1 MTSTRAK
8 PRGEVAELTAALQ
21 NLCTAGKRSDKELR
35 SQKRDVFKKV
45 ISHLSIGMDMSSLF
59 PSMTSCANLS
69 PDDIVL
75 KKMLYLYITHY
86 AAQTPDLALLT
97 INQLHKDCID
107 QDPTVR
113 GLALRSLCS
122 LRVNNYMEYVV
133 RAHFRPN
140 QVPAFDRF
148 DLLTANLFDLL
159 TAAPAPAACPQTS
172 PVLAGLD
179 DRHPYVR
186 RTAVIGVLK
195 IYHSDASVVMNT
207 GMVERLKQLL
217 RSDSDPQ
224 VLANCLHVLPKME
237 PADKLL
243 NKPLLY
249 SLVNRM
255 KDFNDW
261 AQCLVL
267 QLVSE
272 YKPGSDQEVYEILNS
287 LEDRLGSGNS
297 AVVLALAR
305 AFLHLTINMSATHQQ
320 VLERI
325 KDPLKSLIGRDDPA
339 ITYAVLAHVLLL
351 VQRAPIIFESDYSA
365 FYCRAH
371 DPWYIKQLKM
381 EILSHL
387 ASSANCYDIIT
398 ELTEYTRDAVYPT
411 MAREAVKAV
420 GRIALAVPD
429 AAGIIERLLGLLESH
444 CEVVV
449 CEALVQ
455 MKDLLRR
462 YPDMAEVVVS
472 QVMATAS
479 GRGEALAPAG
489 VSEPEAKAALI
500 WIIGQFGQHIQDAPY
515 LLEPLVEGFSSEE
528 VAVRLALLTAGAQLF
543 FRRPP
548 EMQGLLGQLL
558 VAGLADSHQDVHDRA
573 LLYFRLLRTNVAEA
587 ERIINPPLLAV
598 AAFSEGLSQEAA
610 QHPVPGDEH
619 TQRHLQ

>member
-122 LRVNNYMEYVV
+122 LRVNNYMEYV
-133 RAHFRPN
+133 
-140 QVPAFDRF
+140 
-148 DLLTANLFDLL
+148 
-159 TAAPAPAACPQTS
+159 TS

-207 GMVERLKQLL
+207 GADCVLYRNAAASGMVERLKQLL

-479 GRGEALAPAG
+479 GRGEPLAPAG

-515 LLEPLVEGFSSEE
+515 LMEPLVEGFSGEE

-548 EMQGLLGQLL
+548 EMQLL

-587 ERIINPPLLAV
+587 ERIINP
-598 AAFSEGLSQEAA
+598 AAAGRGRLQRGAE
-610 QHPVPGDEH
+610 PGGRA
-619 TQRHLQ
+619 TRCSRR